1 MTEHNMLSD
10 SITIILKSFRS
21 VAYGPLR
28 SCEAHVHYTFPQVAK
43 LSKWLS
49 LFIGTLCCFTTFQIK
64 HLQTQKFSQFFIAD
78 TCNYI
83 PNISKCFVGQ
93 YLILLRT
100 RSNER
105 IFVFISWPQSQ
116 GGISRTSS
124 ETIFSFLLK
133 YINILLD
140 TINKPREWHL
150 MKVVHKLAVIQ
161 HSYSNRRSFYKISA
175 NMQSFK
181 FLFFSIWL

>member
-105 IFVFISWPQSQ
+105 IFVFIS
-116 GGISRTSS
+116 
-124 ETIFSFLLK
+124 
-133 YINILLD
+133 
-140 TINKPREWHL
+140 
-150 MKVVHKLAVIQ
+150 
-161 HSYSNRRSFYKISA
+161 
-175 NMQSFK
+175 
-181 FLFFSIWL
+181 